1 MLPFISLQCA
11 SACTSACHP
20 HAATS
25 KVCNPLVQ
33 LPAPLRSS
41 KQRAQDKRPGLLRH
55 ISSMSRTPAE
65 SPTAASRRSLGP
77 RNPSSSGLGI
87 SPVRDVSLLEHG
99 VNRPGGSHVG
109 TPPKRDTSDRMV
121 PSSLFNQFGF
131 GQPRAPEIVQA
142 GDPVLH
148 EPAKDVAPQVR
159 ISVSVGHL
167 LNSFCLSSSS
177 LMAVRE

>member
-1 MLPFISLQCA
+1 MLLFISLQ
-11 SACTSACHP
+11 SAPTCTPACHP
-20 HAATS
+20 HVSTS
-25 KVCNPLVQ
+25 KVCNPLIQ
-33 LPAPLRSS
+33 LSASLRSS
-41 KQRAQDKRPGLLRH
+41 KQGFAAQRPGLHRH
-55 ISSMSRTPAE
+55 VSSMSGTPAQ

-77 RNPSSSGLGI
+77 RNPSSAGLGI

-131 GQPRAPEIVQA
+131 GQPRTPEIVQA

-159 ISVSVGHL
+159 ISVFVGHL
-167 LNSFCLSSSS
+167 FKSFCLS
-177 LMAVRE
+177 LLATWE